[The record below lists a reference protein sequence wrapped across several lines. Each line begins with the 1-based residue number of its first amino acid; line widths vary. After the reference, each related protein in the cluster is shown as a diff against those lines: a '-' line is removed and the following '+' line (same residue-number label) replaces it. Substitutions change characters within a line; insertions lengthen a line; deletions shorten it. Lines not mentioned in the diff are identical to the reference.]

1 MIVSL
6 WEVDDE
12 ATRHF
17 MVNFNKALSDGRSIG
32 ESFTIAR
39 ESMSD
44 EIEITE
50 TGLDSATMS
59 ESDPVTIRRKRF
71 DKPQYKNAFILIDN
85 IL

>member
-1 MIVSL
+1 
-6 WEVDDE
+6 
-12 ATRHF
+12 
-17 MVNFNKALSDGRSIG
+17 
-32 ESFTIAR
+32 
-39 ESMSD
+39 MSD

-85 IL
+85 PL